1 MSELGD
7 DTYSPKMTQIES
19 KERYGDCMRLLTR
32 GGKSNI
38 TVLDRVSD
46 KEQRKGNVNDESKRI
61 VKIAAKLIREI
72 IRNFDHSASTYP

>member
-7 DTYSPKMTQIES
+7 DTYSPKMTQIEL

-61 VKIAAKLIREI
+61 VKTAAKLIREI